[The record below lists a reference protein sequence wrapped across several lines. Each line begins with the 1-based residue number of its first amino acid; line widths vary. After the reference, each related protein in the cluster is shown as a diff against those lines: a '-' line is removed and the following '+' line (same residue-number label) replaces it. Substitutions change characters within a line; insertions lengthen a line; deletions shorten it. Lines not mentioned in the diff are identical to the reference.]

1 MNSEL
6 QIRVRTAVMIG
17 LVMLAFLI
25 PGYWLPFIPLL
36 LFFVVTYLST
46 LEKGRA
52 LSRRLPMLS
61 DRGPALASILLVLP
75 MLYFIPQGW
84 FVRGIPAKS
93 VRVAAPIIAPRLIAA
108 YAIAFVLVSFVWV
121 LVAALRKGV
130 EQLPFSVFEVFMI
143 LTSTVPL
150 AALITLL
157 YGMPDG
163 FFWVLLAVFTPWIS
177 DTFSYFVGSF
187 FGRRKMADK
196 ISAKKTWEGTLGGIV
211 GTWIFYLLYFTLL
224 LGPKLKMSTWL
235 SIAMAIVVGLV
246 MSLVSTAGDLFASAI
261 KRWCRIKDFGSLLP
275 GHGGLTDRF
284 DSMSWTM
291 PAVLLLAL
299 LTHNF
304 L

>member
-84 FVRGIPAKS
+84 FIRGIPAKS

-108 YAIAFVLVSFVWV
+108 YAIALVLVCFFWV
-121 LVAALRKGV
+121 LIAALKKGV

-150 AALITLL
+150 AALITLF
-157 YGMPDG
+157 YGIPDG

-177 DTFSYFVGSF
+177 DTFSYFVGSY
-187 FGRRKMADK
+187 FGQRKMADK

-211 GTWIFYLLYFTLL
+211 GTWIFYLLYFTLI
-224 LGPKLKMSTWL
+224 LGPKLKISTWL

>member
-84 FVRGIPAKS
+84 FIRGIPAKS

-108 YAIAFVLVSFVWV
+108 YAIALVLVCFFWV
-121 LVAALRKGV
+121 LIAALKKGV

-150 AALITLL
+150 AALITLF
-157 YGMPDG
+157 YGIPDG

-177 DTFSYFVGSF
+177 DTFSYFVGSY
-187 FGRRKMADK
+187 FGQRKMADK

-211 GTWIFYLLYFTLL
+211 GTWIFYLLYFTLI
-224 LGPKLKMSTWL
+224 LGPKFKMSTWL

>member
-36 LFFVVTYLST
+36 VFFVVTYLST

-84 FVRGIPAKS
+84 FIRGIPAKS

-108 YAIAFVLVSFVWV
+108 YAIALVLVCFFWV
-121 LVAALRKGV
+121 LIAALKKGV

-150 AALITLL
+150 AALITLF
-157 YGMPDG
+157 YGIPDG

-177 DTFSYFVGSF
+177 DTFSYFVGSY
-187 FGRRKMADK
+187 FGQRKMADK

-211 GTWIFYLLYFTLL
+211 GTWIFYLLYFTLI

>member
-84 FVRGIPAKS
+84 FIRGIPAKS

-108 YAIAFVLVSFVWV
+108 YAIALVLVCFFWV
-121 LVAALRKGV
+121 LIAALKKGV

-150 AALITLL
+150 AALITLF
-157 YGMPDG
+157 YGIPDG

-177 DTFSYFVGSF
+177 DTFSYFVGSY
-187 FGRRKMADK
+187 FGQRKMADK

-211 GTWIFYLLYFTLL
+211 GTWIFYLIYFTLI

-246 MSLVSTAGDLFASAI
+246 V
-261 KRWCRIKDFGSLLP
+261 
-275 GHGGLTDRF
+275 
-284 DSMSWTM
+284 
-291 PAVLLLAL
+291 
-299 LTHNF
+299 
-304 L
+304 

>member
-6 QIRVRTAVMIG
+6 QIRVRPAVMIG

-84 FVRGIPAKS
+84 FIRGIPAKS

-108 YAIAFVLVSFVWV
+108 YAIALVLVCFFWV
-121 LVAALRKGV
+121 LIAALKKGV

-150 AALITLL
+150 AALITLF
-157 YGMPDG
+157 YGIPDG

-177 DTFSYFVGSF
+177 DTFSYFVGSY
-187 FGRRKMADK
+187 FGQRKMADK

-211 GTWIFYLLYFTLL
+211 GTWIFYLLYFTLI
-224 LGPKLKMSTWL
+224 LGPKLKMSTGL

>member
-1 MNSEL
+1 
-6 QIRVRTAVMIG
+6 MIG

-84 FVRGIPAKS
+84 FIRGIPAKS

-108 YAIAFVLVSFVWV
+108 YAIALVLVCFFWV
-121 LVAALRKGV
+121 LIAALKKGV

-150 AALITLL
+150 AALITLF
-157 YGMPDG
+157 YGIPDG

-177 DTFSYFVGSF
+177 DTFSYFVGSY
-187 FGRRKMADK
+187 FGQQKMADK

-211 GTWIFYLLYFTLL
+211 GTWIFYLLYFTLI

>member
-84 FVRGIPAKS
+84 FIRGIPAKS

-108 YAIAFVLVSFVWV
+108 YAIALVLVCFFWV
-121 LVAALRKGV
+121 LIAALKKGV

-150 AALITLL
+150 AALITLF
-157 YGMPDG
+157 YGIPDG

-177 DTFSYFVGSF
+177 DTFSYFVGSY
-187 FGRRKMADK
+187 FGQRKMADK

-211 GTWIFYLLYFTLL
+211 GTWIFYLLYFTLI

>member
-1 MNSEL
+1 
-6 QIRVRTAVMIG
+6 MIG

-84 FVRGIPAKS
+84 FIRGIPAKS

-108 YAIAFVLVSFVWV
+108 YAIALVLVCFFWV
-121 LVAALRKGV
+121 LIAALKKGV

-150 AALITLL
+150 AALITLF
-157 YGMPDG
+157 YGIPDG

-177 DTFSYFVGSF
+177 DTFSYFVGSY
-187 FGRRKMADK
+187 FGQRKMADK

-211 GTWIFYLLYFTLL
+211 GTWIFYLLYFTLI

>member
-25 PGYWLPFIPLL
+25 PGYWLPFIPLI
-36 LFFVVTYLST
+36 LFFIITYLST

-52 LSRRLPMLS
+52 LSGRLALLNV
-61 DRGPALASILLVLP
+61 RAPALASILLVLP
-75 MLYFIPQGW
+75 MLYFIPKGW

-93 VRVAAPIIAPRLIAA
+93 VRVAAPIIAPRLMAA
-108 YAIAFVLVSFVWV
+108 YLIAFVVVCFIWILA
-121 LVAALRKGV
+121 AALRKGI
-130 EQLPFSVFEVFMI
+130 EQLPFSVFEVFII

-150 AALITLL
+150 AALITLF
-157 YGMPDG
+157 YGIPDG
-163 FFWVLLAVFTPWIS
+163 FYWVLLAIFTPWIS
-177 DTFSYFVGSF
+177 DTFSYFIGSL
-187 FGRRKMADK
+187 FGQRKMASK

-224 LGPKLKMSTWL
+224 LGPKLKMSIWL
-235 SIAMAIVVGLV
+235 SILLAIVVGLV
-246 MSLVSTAGDLFASAI
+246 MSLLSTAGDLFASAI
-261 KRWCRIKDFGSLLP
+261 KRWCRIKDFGSILP